1 LANKALDECKYFIQ
15 LIINPPPGG
24 NEDVSALRCALG
36 QSTAIN
42 QRSIYLHREMR
53 QRLNEDATL
62 SSWRKKTISWNSNG
76 AQRTDVTTVERD
88 YKVAAK
94 LRGSV
99 LYHKLQLAFAFVLNA
114 LEHKGR
120 WKTLQHF
127 ANGSLL
133 DA

>member
-1 LANKALDECKYFIQ
+1 MQILYSILEF
-15 LIINPPPGG
+15 IINISLGS

-42 QRSIYLHREMR
+42 QRSIYLYREMR

-62 SSWRKKTISWNSNG
+62 PSCRGTISWNSNG

-94 LRGSV
+94 LRGGV

-114 LEHKGR
+114 LEH
-120 WKTLQHF
+120 
-127 ANGSLL
+127 
-133 DA
+133 